1 MQGRTT
7 PYAVVASTET
17 PRTTTKR
24 ELIGMCRE
32 LERVALSAPP
42 PAVAVAL
49 QDQRHL
55 TPRTREIYASLAAAG
70 APARMF
76 ARGLQSWIAPG
87 VTGISLDDDDPLV
100 DEWVLVV
107 PGTEPVVLAATDLD
121 VPGTAD
127 FDSSFTFAVSRDGEV
142 VSACGRLLGR

>member
-1 MQGRTT
+1 MHGRTT
-7 PYAVVASTET
+7 PYAVVASTQT
-17 PRTTTKR
+17 PRQATKR
-24 ELIGMCRE
+24 ELIGICRE
-32 LERVALSAPP
+32 LERAALSAPP
-42 PAVAVAL
+42 PGVAVAL

-55 TPRTREIYASLAAAG
+55 TPRTREVYASLAAAG

-107 PGTEPVVLAATDLD
+107 PGPDPVVLAATDLG
-121 VPGTAD
+121 VPGCAD
-127 FDSSFTFAVSRDGEV
+127 LERSFTVAVSRDHDV
-142 VSACGRLLGR
+142 VTACGRLLGL